1 MTYQKPTVKQME
13 VNVKINQSSS
23 EHTSC
28 DGGHCVKTRYG
39 QDH

>member
-1 MTYQKPTVKQME
+1 MKYEKPVLKQFEVDVK
-13 VNVKINQSSS
+13 VNQSSS

-28 DGGHCVKTRYG
+28 DGGHCVKTMYG